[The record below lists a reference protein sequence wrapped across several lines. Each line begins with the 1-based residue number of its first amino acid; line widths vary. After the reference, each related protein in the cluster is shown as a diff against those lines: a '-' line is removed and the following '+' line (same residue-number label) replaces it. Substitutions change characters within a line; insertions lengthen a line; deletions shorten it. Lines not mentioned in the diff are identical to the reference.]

1 MKYLRLLYD
10 PDDDKYLWSIFFV
23 SLARDHIIKVL
34 RSTGKVPKGC
44 SAGMNQKIKMLT
56 GISFIS
62 HLGCGRTS
70 KPGVYNIIIYIIY
83 IYYMCW
89 TSFPDFPGK

>member
-10 PDDDKYLWSIFFV
+10 PDDDKYLWSIFFL

-44 SAGMNQKIKMLT
+44 SAGMNQNDYFL
-56 GISFIS
+56 
-62 HLGCGRTS
+62 H
-70 KPGVYNIIIYIIY
+70 
-83 IYYMCW
+83 
-89 TSFPDFPGK
+89 FPLKVNLPRLPQFNFCNHPVSWQKYAYSAGW